1 MAYMGIDHDRLK
13 YLIRKGVGSDKL
25 LQFYNDCRLQLVAK
39 GAKIQNK
46 PPSFPV
52 FLEKVI
58 NFPSSTDKIVKNWFS
73 KNITIEQPAH
83 FAEIIYEFKRYEGT
97 DEDLPENYTRRLS
110 RSCLVHIFSDNPP
123 QELVD
128 FLRTPITAPGVHM
141 NKQKQSENIN
151 KELNDTIPAYPED
164 KVDREKINEVP
175 SELANIISALQ
186 EAKKGNT
193 LEAKDAIEKIPA
205 DSIMRTH
212 LEELVRQQE
221 KRQNTEKMNVNVNG
235 LQIITPEIFEGD
247 FDYDSD
253 EVLADCTKA
262 DKSTAV
268 FVRPLAVIVDKKIN
282 LLDDEKR
289 KTLFPETGNIQA
301 LLGHGCPR
309 QPHLGEIGIWRVAEH
324 QTDRSVHYHLTSEKK
339 SVYEVQYVPLPSND
353 YDSVREYLKE
363 WAETSNVIVNATI
376 FQLTDGLIVSTRT
389 DRPDLTKDET
399 YEQGLRMWNSLPAI
413 KFDNKTYVPGP
424 LPKEHGM
431 YECASLASTA
441 KLLFKKWKEGGKIPG
456 GITKDQFRELNQSLN
471 APDIEVDSLR
481 IQRIT
486 AQLEKLTEQQDAFDT
501 LVNELMNHA
510 DVKHRI
516 AQLVEQES
524 SKQLASK
531 STLQADI
538 ARLQTEKGNLE
549 ERIRKQ
555 REEDQKLPEALS
567 KAVKKRF
574 DKARKEGLETLAD
587 MAIFQAISAPAYST
601 NIPTE
606 GRTDYRGSF
615 AEPIVREF
623 TKSTGDSI
631 SILNSFG
638 VTGKKAAALE
648 LTCKI
653 AFKAGLVVCIQGIA
667 ARPAVEGWV
676 KTLNCSGVIID
687 STVGLIDD
695 TISRNVLAKGPE
707 VLTIFDANLS
717 ALDIY
722 AKSLSDLV
730 IERISKPQAGQFPE
744 IFLVLSDSVGA
755 LPLPRTFERI
765 SVLLDL
771 DAHYVFYENDNVED
785 GMSELFDTDEGI
797 LYQYMWRPAAEQMK
811 KQIKELEAEHQ
822 ALVLSILNSTR

>member
-1 MAYMGIDHDRLK
+1 MAYMGFDRDRLK
-13 YLIRKGVGSDKL
+13 YLIREGVGSDKL

-46 PPSFPV
+46 PPGSKV
-52 FLEKVI
+52 LLEKVV
-58 NFPSSTDKIVKNWFS
+58 NFPSSTEKIVKNWFS

-83 FAEIIYEFKRYEGT
+83 FAEIICEFKRYEGT
-97 DEDLPENYTRRLS
+97 DENLPENYARRLS

-128 FLRTPITAPGVHM
+128 FLRTPITVPGVHL
-141 NKQKQSENIN
+141 NKQQQSENID
-151 KELNDTIPAYPED
+151 KKLTDTIPAYPED
-164 KVDREKINEVP
+164 RVDREKINEVP

-212 LEELVRQQE
+212 LEEFVRQQE
-221 KRQNTEKMNVNVNG
+221 KWQDSGKTDVKG
-235 LQIITPEIFEGD
+235 LQIIAPEKFEGD

-324 QTDRSVHYHLTSEKK
+324 PTDRSVHYHLASEKK
-339 SVYEVQYVPLPSND
+339 SVYEVQYVPLPSTD
-353 YDSVREYLKE
+353 YDSVRDYLKD
-363 WAETSNVIVNATI
+363 WAETSNVTVNATI

-399 YEQGLRMWNSLPAI
+399 YEQGLRLWNSLPAI

-424 LPKEHGM
+424 LPKEHGV

-486 AQLEKLTEQQDAFDT
+486 TQLEKLTDQQDAFDT

-524 SKQLASK
+524 SRQLANK

-538 ARLQTEKGNLE
+538 SRLQTEKGTLE
-549 ERIRKQ
+549 DRIRRQ

-574 DKARKEGLETLAD
+574 DKARKEGLETLAE

-606 GRTDYRGSF
+606 GRTDYRGLF
-615 AEPIVREF
+615 AEPTVREF

-631 SILNSFG
+631 SILKSFG
-638 VTGKKAAALE
+638 VTGKKAPALD

-653 AFKAGLVVCIQGIA
+653 AIKAGLVVCIQGIA

-676 KTLNCSGVIID
+676 KTLNYSGVIID

-695 TISRNVLAKGPE
+695 TISRNVLAKKPE

-730 IERISKPQAGQFPE
+730 IERISKPQAGQSPA

-755 LPLPRTFERI
+755 LPLPRTFERV

-771 DAHYVFYENDNVED
+771 DAHYVFCENDNVED
-785 GMSELFDTDEGI
+785 SMSELFDTDEGI
-797 LYQYMWRPAAEQMK
+797 LYQCMWRPAAEQLK
-811 KQIKELEAEHQ
+811 KQINELEPERQ
-822 ALVLSILNSTR
+822 ALVLSILNSKR